1 MIINPNGHPR
11 ILAVDCGMKH
21 NQIRCLKSRGA
32 RIEVV
37 PWNHDLAKAMAKDH
51 DGLFL
56 SNGPGDPQMCAE
68 TVKNIKQVLE
78 ASSKPIFGICLGHQL
93 MAVALGC
100 KTKKMKYGNRG
111 HNQPCI
117 HEDTKRCYITTQNH
131 GYAVDASHL
140 PEGTKD
146 QPSILCP
153 MNISES
159 TLFLI
164 LPPILMMFTQKRL
177 VEIQ

>member
-1 MIINPNGHPR
+1 MIINLNGHPR

-32 RIEVV
+32 RIEIV

-68 TVKNIKQVLE
+68 TVANIKQVLE
-78 ASSKPIFGICLGHQL
+78 TSSKPIFGICLGHQL

-100 KTKKMKYGNRG
+100 KTFKMKYGNRG

-117 HEDTKRCYITTQNH
+117 HEDTKRCYITSQNH
-131 GYAVDASHL
+131 GYAVDAWDFKNDASNL
-140 PEGTKD
+140 PEGTNFY
-146 QPSILCP
+146 IV
-153 MNISES
+153 
-159 TLFLI
+159 LFLKNDLGQVI
-164 LPPILMMFTQKRL
+164 GTN
-177 VEIQ
+177 